1 MKTQA
6 HGGARGGLA
15 RLALLAPSLVLLIG
29 LTLVPIANLVVAS
42 FHEVAWSQ
50 GRATWTWTGLSH
62 YRALVDDGLL
72 RAGVV
77 NTAAF
82 AAIGVAIQ
90 MALGL
95 FLAVLT
101 TGVARG
107 QLVYRTVFLL
117 PILVPGIVI
126 GAMWKLLYNPKFGPL
141 AAALQSIGIAG
152 PDWLGDPNLALGA
165 LIAVN
170 VWHWTPFCY
179 LLLLAGL
186 QSLPQDAIEAA
197 RVDGATAWQEFRYV
211 TLPMM
216 LPAIAVTLVF
226 RFVTA
231 VKVFDEVYLLTGGG
245 PGTATEVVSFSI
257 YRRFFTEDR
266 IGYGS
271 ALSVAVLFAMALV
284 IVLALGV
291 LRRRGSGT

>member
-1 MKTQA
+1 MTRLLT
-6 HGGARGGLA
+6 GGARDGFA
-15 RLALLAPSLVLLIG
+15 RLALLAPSLALLAG
-29 LTLVPIANLVVAS
+29 LTLVPIGNLIVAS
-42 FHEVAWSQ
+42 FHEISWSQ
-50 GRATWTWTGLSH
+50 GQATWTWVGSAH
-62 YRALVDDGLL
+62 YRALADDGLL
-72 RAGVV
+72 GAGVV
-77 NTAAF
+77 NTAVF

-101 TGVARG
+101 TGVVRG
-107 QLVYRTVFLL
+107 ELVYRTVFLL

-126 GAMWKLLYNPKFGPL
+126 GAMWKLIYNPDFGPL
-141 AAALQSIGIAG
+141 NAAAAFFGIAG

-186 QSLPQDAIEAA
+186 QALPQDAIEAA

-216 LPAIAVTLVF
+216 LPAIAVTFVF
-226 RFVTA
+226 RFITA

-271 ALSVAVLFAMALV
+271 ALSVAILFAMALV
-284 IVLALGV
+284 IVLALGA
-291 LRRRGSGT
+291 LQRRGSGA